1 MARVVVIGG
10 GFGGLA
16 SAARLAKL
24 GHDVTLLE
32 RSAGPGGALVAESED
47 GFAWDAGPTHTLL
60 PAVIRDLFR
69 KSGRPAERELELVQ
83 LEVIREHRFEDGT
96 AVAVPAGSRAA
107 QIAAFDALG
116 PGLGRRWV
124 DHVASYAD
132 DWEVLRRDYLERP
145 WEPDALPRELAAR
158 LDSREV
164 LHKRLRKAFKDERPR
179 LVAGHPFVAE
189 GHDLRNVP
197 AWLGVTA
204 YVEQR
209 FGAWTVTGGMA
220 ALGTALEERLATR
233 KVDVR
238 TSTEVTDVV
247 VREGRAV
254 AVATTAGEVDADVV
268 VCAVDPRRLP
278 TLAGFVQRTMPA
290 IPPVVAHVGFEGPV
304 PDLPHETVLH
314 GDPML
319 VVRTGGRAP
328 EGHVA
333 WTVHGRGRL
342 AEDMLRALARHGIDV
357 RQQVVARVD
366 RSPRDLVERW
376 GGSPLGVLW
385 QGRGT
390 VRQRLGPTT
399 PVAGVYAAGAH
410 ATPGAG
416 LPFVGL
422 SASLVAQAVGPT
434 R

>member
-1 MARVVVIGG
+1 MARVVVVGG
-10 GFGGLA
+10 GYGGLA

-24 GHDVTLLE
+24 GHEVTLLE
-32 RSAGPGGALVAESED
+32 RSPSLGGALVAESAE
-47 GFAWDAGPTHTLL
+47 GFAWDAGPTHALL
-60 PAVIRDLFR
+60 PAVVRDLFR
-69 KSGRPAERELELVQ
+69 KSGRPIERELELVPVD
-83 LEVIREHRFEDGT
+83 VISEHRFEDGSS
-96 AVAVPAGSRAA
+96 VSLPGGSRAA
-107 QIAAFDALG
+107 QIAAFDELG

-132 DWEVLRRDYLERP
+132 DWAVLRRGYLEQP
-145 WEPDALPRELAAR
+145 WDPDALPRELAAR

-164 LHKRLRKAFKDERPR
+164 LHKRLRRTFKDERLR

-204 YVEQR
+204 YVQQR
-209 FGAWTVTGGMA
+209 FGAWTVEGGMA
-220 ALGTALEERLATR
+220 GLAAALERRLATR
-233 KVDVR
+233 KVTVR
-238 TSTEVTDVV
+238 TSTVVSDLV
-247 VREGRAV
+247 VREGRVV
-254 AVATTAGEVDADVV
+254 AVATAEGDVDADVV

-278 TLAGFVQRTMPA
+278 ALAGYVRRTMPA
-290 IPPVVAHVGFEGPV
+290 IPPVVAHLGLEGPM
-304 PDLPHETVLH
+304 PELPRETVLH

-328 EGHVA
+328 EGHAA

-342 AEDMLRALARHGIDV
+342 AEDMLLALARRGLDV
-357 RQQVVARVD
+357 RAHVVARVD

-385 QGRGT
+385 QGRAT
-390 VRQRLGPTT
+390 VRQRLGPAT

-422 SASLVAQAVGPT
+422 SAALVAQAVGPA
-434 R
+434 